1 MRYHKT
7 DLHLIVVDF
16 ESLAEDIQNSYLTKL
31 RSEFQIFPDDLPKK
45 DASRLLVYYII
56 QHVLEIQVKFKEH
69 KKNIIFYI
77 NEKLNTYKDIKFN
90 FKRVANALNLIVYTN
105 ILDYDCIHS
114 KSGESIEL
122 NNSIT
127 NYRFNFDH
135 NKYSHKKLLVCLKKH
150 KISPDILNRY
160 K

>member
-1 MRYHKT
+1 MRYYQT

-16 ESLAEDIQNSYLTKL
+16 ESVAEDIQNSYLTKL
-31 RSEFQIFPDDLPKK
+31 RSEFRVFADDLPKK
-45 DASRLLVYYII
+45 DASRLLVYYIL

-77 NEKLNTYKDIKFN
+77 NEKLDTYKDIKSN
-90 FKRVANALNLIVYTN
+90 FKSVANALNLIVHTN
-105 ILDYDCIHS
+105 AIDYDCIYS
-114 KSGESIEL
+114 KSGESTEVI
-122 NNSIT
+122 NSIT

-135 NKYSHKKLLVCLKKH
+135 NKYSHRKLVTYLKKR
-150 KISPDILNRY
+150 KINPDFLNQY